1 MLGCSRVGSTNSL
14 SLGEA
19 NNEVASET
27 NQTNIESLRTI
38 GDLYYDTALKVLSLK
53 RNWQIIQWRGSSKNF
68 VLKAEYLFFGKTKD
82 EIPKSKITIIIKFSL
97 FY

>member
-53 RNWQIIQWRGSSKNF
+53 RN
-68 VLKAEYLFFGKTKD
+68 
-82 EIPKSKITIIIKFSL
+82 
-97 FY
+97 